1 MSYRLDKKYFVKRK
15 IMLDKGIDIDYIL
28 AETVKKI
35 VNNSENRYYFRKALE
50 EKKKVKVEL
59 NFTYGNFT
67 QGVFLIQEG
76 RDLWRKLVVK

>member
-67 QGVFLIQEG
+67 QGIFLIQEG

>member
-1 MSYRLDKKYFVKRK
+1 
-15 IMLDKGIDIDYIL
+15 MLDKGIDIDYIL

-67 QGVFLIQEG
+67 QGIFLIQEG